1 MQRTNPLV
9 NFAGGLLSKKLF
21 GRVDLSAYP
30 LGKSI
35 SRNFIGEVQG
45 PDTYRGGSGYVLP
58 TRLNGLT
65 YFIPFVF
72 NDAQAYALAF
82 SAGKFR
88 VFSNGGAITEDANT
102 VTGIVVATGII
113 TSNGHNYSTG
123 DQILIYDVVGTT
135 ELNEKYFLVVKINA
149 NTYTLKDLD
158 GTAID
163 MTAYGT
169 YVSGGKTERVYEVT
183 APYAEADL
191 PMVKYAQKADLMY
204 LVHPDY
210 EPMKLL
216 RLGETNWTIS
226 TFTRT
231 SDPFTKA
238 ITGASQAVACQITA
252 TAHGLSTGDVIE
264 IYGVVGMTQLND
276 NAYSVVKTG
285 ADTFTLKDPD
295 TLVDINSTGYTA
307 YSSGGYLFK
316 QGNMPGAVG
325 FYGGRLFYGGTLD
338 DPETFYG
345 SRAPT
350 DAGVNRFDDFTTG
363 ANEDDAVVFPIASQ
377 NNTADRIHWFSGT
390 NRFLGIGTFGGIY
403 KAFGATEAAPIS
415 GTAITVQPVDFYGVQ
430 SIQPVRIGT
439 SVFYVQRGGL
449 ILNRFAYSFL
459 EESFVSEDL
468 NILSDEVTYPGIT
481 RITLQQGRVNIL
493 WAVRSDGV
501 LLGVSTKEQEKI
513 AAWHMHYLGGT
524 DVKVYDV
531 CGQPRSNNADDLW
544 LVVERTING
553 VTRRYIEYFTA
564 DAVLPEY
571 EDFYTDDSED
581 DTDAFE
587 RRQYEI
593 AKTLVRVDSSL
604 MLDTSQTVTL
614 QPSAGTGT
622 GVTFTAGGNVFA
634 ATDVGR
640 MIVKKHVTGYEY
652 GIAEITGYTNPT
664 TVTCDILQDFDSINT
679 IYANNWFLSVTEI
692 SGLEHLEGETVT
704 IQSDG
709 SVHPEQTVVDG
720 SISLDAPATVVI
732 VGLGYRGWI
741 RTMPLESRSVS
752 GSSMAMPSTVNKV
765 GVLFR
770 HTLGAEFGTDPYN
783 MEQLIFRN
791 SNDRTNQPPP
801 LYSGMEEVLIP
812 DGYGLQK
819 FINVIQ
825 NMPLPCT
832 VQAIIPFANVTE
844 EP

>member
-1 MQRTNPLV
+1 
-9 NFAGGLLSKKLF
+9 
-21 GRVDLSAYP
+21 
-30 LGKSI
+30 
-35 SRNFIGEVQG
+35 
-45 PDTYRGGSGYVLP
+45 
-58 TRLNGLT
+58 
-65 YFIPFVF
+65 
-72 NDAQAYALAF
+72 
-82 SAGKFR
+82 
-88 VFSNGGAITEDANT
+88 
-102 VTGIVVATGII
+102 
-113 TSNGHNYSTG
+113 
-123 DQILIYDVVGTT
+123 VGTT

-210 EPMKLL
+210 EQMKLL

-252 TAHGLSTGDVIE
+252 TGHGLSTGDIIE

-276 NAYSVVKTG
+276 NAYSIVHTG
-285 ADTFTLKDPD
+285 VNTFTLKDPD

-363 ANEDDAVVFPIASQ
+363 ANEDDAVIFPIASQ
-377 NNTADRIHWFSGT
+377 NNTADRIHWFAGT
-390 NRFLGIGTFGGIY
+390 NRFLAIGTFGGIY
-403 KAFGATEAAPIS
+403 KAFGATESAPIS

-449 ILNRFAYSFL
+449 ILNRFSYSFL
-459 EESFVSEDL
+459 EESYVSEDL
-468 NILSDEVTYPGIT
+468 NILSDEVTYPGID
-481 RITLQQGRVNIL
+481 RITLQQGSVNIL
-493 WAVRSDGV
+493 WARRTDGV
-501 LLGVSTKEQEKI
+501 LLGLSTKEQEKI
-513 AAWHMHYLGGT
+513 AAWHTHYLGGT
-524 DVKVYDV
+524 DVKVLDV
-531 CGQPRSNNADDLW
+531 SSEPRSDNADDLW
-544 LVVERTING
+544 LVVERTIG
-553 VTRRYIEYFTA
+553 GATRRYIEYFTA

-571 EDFYTDDSED
+571 ENFYTGDQEA

-604 MLDTSQTVTL
+604 MLDTTQAVTL
-614 QPSAGTGT
+614 TPAAVTGS
-622 GVTFTAGGNVFA
+622 GISFTAGGNVFA

-640 MIVKKHVTGYEY
+640 WIVKKHLTGYEY
-652 GIAEITGYTNPT
+652 GIAEITAYVSATE
-664 TVTCDILQDFDSINT
+664 VECDISQDFDSTDAMPIGG
-679 IYANNWFLSVTEI
+679 WFLTVTEI

-704 IQSDG
+704 VQADG
-709 SVHPEQTVVDG
+709 SVHPTQTVVDG
-720 SISLDAPATVVI
+720 SVTLDAPATVII
-732 VGLGYRGWI
+732 VGEGYQGWL

-752 GSSMAMPSTVNKV
+752 GSSMSMISTVNKV

-770 HTLGAEFGTDPYN
+770 HTLGAEFGTDPYD

-801 LYSGMEEVLIP
+801 LYTGMEEVLIP
-812 DGYGLQK
+812 DGYAFQK
-819 FINVIQ
+819 FINVMQ

-832 VQAIIPFANVTE
+832 VQAIIPYVDVTE

>member
-9 NFAGGLLSKKLF
+9 NFAGGLMSKKLF

-30 LGKSI
+30 LSKSI
-35 SRNFIGEVQG
+35 SRNFIGEIQG
-45 PDTYRGGSGYVLP
+45 PDTYRGGSRYVLP

-65 YFIPFVF
+65 YFVPFVF
-72 NDAQAYALAF
+72 NDDQAYALAF
-82 SAGKFR
+82 SSGRFR
-88 VFSNGGAITEDANT
+88 VFSNGGVITEDPNT

-113 TSNGHNYSTG
+113 TSNGHNYNTG

-135 ELNEKYFLVVKINA
+135 ELNENYFLVVKINA

-158 GTAID
+158 GIAID
-163 MTAYGT
+163 MAAYGT
-169 YVSGGKTERVYEVT
+169 YVSGGKTERVYEVVS
-183 APYAEADL
+183 PYHVADL

-231 SDPFTKA
+231 SDPFTKT
-238 ITGASQAVACQITA
+238 ITGASQAAACQITA
-252 TAHGLSTGDVIE
+252 TGHGLSTGDIIE

-276 NAYSVVKTG
+276 NAYSIVHTG
-285 ADTFTLKDPD
+285 VNTFTLKDPD
-295 TLVDINSTGYTA
+295 TLVNINSTGYTA

-350 DAGVNRFDDFTTG
+350 DAGANRFDDFTVG

-481 RITLQQGRVNIL
+481 RITLQQGSVNVL

-531 CGQPRSNNADDLW
+531 CGQPRSDNTDDLW
-544 LVVERTING
+544 LVVERTIDN

-564 DAVLPEY
+564 DEVLPEY
-571 EDFYTDDSED
+571 EDFYTDDQEA

-593 AKTLVRVDSSL
+593 AKTFVRVDSSL
-604 MLDTSQTVTL
+604 MLDTSQEVTL
-614 QPSAGTGT
+614 TPAAVSGAS
-622 GVTFTAGGNVFA
+622 VTFTAGGNVFA

-640 MIVKKHVTGYEY
+640 IIVKKHVTGYEY
-652 GIAEITGYTNPT
+652 GIAEIIAYVSATEVTCKILQTLDST
-664 TVTCDILQDFDSINT
+664 TVV
-679 IYANNWFLSVTEI
+679 AAGNWFLTVTEI
-692 SGLEHLEGETVT
+692 SGLEHLEGEMVT
-704 IQSDG
+704 ITADG
-709 SVHPEQTVVDG
+709 SVHPEQVVTDG
-720 SISLDAPATVVI
+720 SITLDAPTTVVI
-732 VGLGYRGWI
+732 VGLGYRGWL
-741 RTMPLESRSVS
+741 RTMPLESKSLS
-752 GSSMAMPSTVNKV
+752 GSSMAMTSTVNKV

-832 VQAIIPFANVTE
+832 VQAIIPFVDVTE